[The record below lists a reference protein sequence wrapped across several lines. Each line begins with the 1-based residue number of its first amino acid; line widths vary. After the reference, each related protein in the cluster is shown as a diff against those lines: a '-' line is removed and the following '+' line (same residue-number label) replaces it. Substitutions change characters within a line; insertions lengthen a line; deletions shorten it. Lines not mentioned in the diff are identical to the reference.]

1 MRITNNMM
9 SNQFLT
15 GYQSSLSRMADV
27 QTKISTSKEIN
38 KPSDNPVG
46 AARSLNYSTAKNTN
60 SLFSQ
65 NATDAISWMTSS
77 DSAMQSIITT
87 MTSIKTSVTSAIAGS
102 TNSTYDAIAQSVD
115 QAIKQIVSL
124 GNTQVGDRYIF
135 GGQADNAAPFTLSS
149 DGTSITYN
157 GTYDGQ
163 IDPDTGLSVANAGT
177 ITMQVSPGASTS
189 SKDKVNV
196 DGQDLFG
203 TVDASGSPQILKDLL
218 AIKRYLS
225 EVKTGAAD
233 TATGVTSVTT
243 DTLTNALGT
252 LTSDM
257 DKIITAQTAVGARQS
272 AYTTI
277 QARLTADSLTIE
289 SDRSANEDLDI
300 AKATIDLQTAE
311 NVYNSLLSVGAKVLP
326 KSLVDYL

>member
-15 GYQSSLSRMADV
+15 GYQSSLSRMNDIQA
-27 QTKISTSKEIN
+27 KISTSKEIN

-46 AARSLNYSTAKNTN
+46 AARSLNYSVAKNTN

-65 NATDAISWMTSS
+65 NATDAISWMTAS
-77 DSAMQSIITT
+77 DSAMQSIITS
-87 MTSIKTSVTSAIAGS
+87 MTSIKTSVTSAIAAS
-102 TNSTYDAIAQSVD
+102 TSSSYDAIEQSVD
-115 QAIKQIVSL
+115 GAIKEIVSL

-135 GGQADNAAPFTLSS
+135 GGQKDNTAPFTLNAA
-149 DGTSITYN
+149 GTAVTYN
-157 GTYDGQ
+157 GTYDGE
-163 IDPDTGLSVANAGT
+163 TSANSGT
-177 ITMQVSPGASTS
+177 ITMQVSPGATTS
-189 SKDKVNV
+189 AKDKINV

-203 TVDASGSPQILKDLL
+203 PIDASGSPKILTDLL
-218 AIKRYLS
+218 AIKQHLID
-225 EVKTGAAD
+225 VKTGA
-233 TATGVTSVTT
+233 GIPPVTT
-243 DTLTNALGT
+243 DTLTNDLGT
-252 LTSDM
+252 LTTDM
-257 DKIITAQTAVGARQS
+257 DSVITAQTAVGARQS

-277 QARLTADSLTIE
+277 QSRLTADSLTIE
-289 SDRSANEDLDI
+289 SDRSANEDLDV